1 MTTALVQPDLE
12 SAARE
17 AAGNWRD
24 FDCFSW
30 HRQHELESPDDWA
43 IVYTHNRDSGLLD
56 QSNAA
61 AIAEALKPFTK
72 GQDPDVVAEHHT
84 SWLCGWVDGLSIKV
98 FKRGRITR
106 AFRTY
111 FDLQQRL
118 NDYPLLDEDDYSN
131 RVYEATLANIADSA
145 WRLKKQYDLPSNWA
159 FEVYRWLSDQDC
171 TEIENDDDRGGYPSE
186 LWLQRAFDALG
197 FKRTK

>member
-1 MTTALVQPDLE
+1 M
-12 SAARE
+12 
-17 AAGNWRD
+17 
-24 FDCFSW
+24 
-30 HRQHELESPDDWA
+30 
-43 IVYTHNRDSGLLD
+43 D
-56 QSNAA
+56 QSNAE
-61 AIAEALKPFTK
+61 AIAEAMRPFTK
-72 GQDPDVVAEHHT
+72 GDDPDVVAEHHHHFAV
-84 SWLCGWVDGLSIKV
+84 GWVEGYSIKV

-118 NDYPLLDEDDYSN
+118 ADYPLLDEEDYSN
-131 RVYEATLANIADSA
+131 RVYEATLVNIDDAA

-171 TEIENDDDRGGYPSE
+171 SELEDNDRGGYPSE